1 VLPAFLSFLQA
12 ALSSKDEEVR
22 KASEEKA
29 LLERRLHNL
38 EKLILRGD
46 TQASGNMRVST
57 PHADRQTCCNSCGNQ
72 SVPSVLCRA
81 ASVWHPV
88 CLPPPWAKPRTCT

>member
-1 VLPAFLSFLQA
+1 MKHFRDIYCAIQA

-46 TQASGNMRVST
+46 AQTSGSIRVST
-57 PHADRQTCCNSCGNQ
+57 AMC
-72 SVPSVLCRA
+72 
-81 ASVWHPV
+81 V
-88 CLPPPWAKPRTCT
+88 CMVHSSMG